1 MSNLNKVQLIGR
13 LGQDP
18 EMRSTAAGDA
28 VANISVATSESWKD
42 KATGQ
47 KQERTEWHR
56 CVAFQ
61 RTAEVIGEYLKKGS
75 LVYLEGRIATRKWQD
90 QSGQD
95 RFTTEIKIDK
105 MQMLDTRS
113 DASQGQGQAR
123 PNQGQPQGQGQQ
135 RPAQAQPQAQAKP
148 PGSFDDFDSDIPF

>member
-105 MQMLDTRS
+105 MQMLDTPMNPGVLKLNGFILS
-113 DASQGQGQAR
+113 FL
-123 PNQGQPQGQGQQ
+123 PQN
-135 RPAQAQPQAQAKP
+135 A
-148 PGSFDDFDSDIPF
+148 

>member
-135 RPAQAQPQAQAKP
+135 RPAQGQPQAQAKP
-148 PGSFDDFDSDIPF
+148 PESFNDFDDDIPF